1 MKKIKAKK
9 VRGDVEAKIDAL
21 DKEIK
26 KLKATSAD
34 ENAKFNKFALVK
46 KGMDDEKAANDEL
59 QAKKQRFLN
68 LES

>member
-1 MKKIKAKK
+1 
-9 VRGDVEAKIDAL
+9 
-21 DKEIK
+21 
-26 KLKATSAD
+26 LKATSAT
-34 ENAKFNKFALVK
+34 ENAKFNQFAKVK